1 MAKYKE
7 WLSNIVPVINKNDK
21 VHLCVDF
28 INLNLI
34 APKDAY
40 AMTVVDMLED
50 SKVNNG
56 ILTFMDDCSRYNQI
70 FITKKDVHKIAFRC
84 LNAIGIFEWVV
95 MPFRL
100 KNVGATYQRAMNMIF
115 HHLVGRTMEVCTDD
129 VVVKL
134 AEFDQHLID
143 LEQAFKR
150 MRLHNLKMNPEKCAF
165 GITTDHFLGF

>member
-1 MAKYKE
+1 
-7 WLSNIVPVINKNDK
+7 
-21 VHLCVDF
+21 
-28 INLNLI
+28 
-34 APKDAY
+34 
-40 AMTVVDMLED
+40 
-50 SKVNNG
+50 
-56 ILTFMDDCSRYNQI
+56 
-70 FITKKDVHKIAFRC
+70 
-84 LNAIGIFEWVV
+84 

-115 HHLVGRTMEVCTDD
+115 HHLIGRTMEVCTDD